1 MMAPDTP
8 TLATTGDDFV
18 GQFMALKQIRFSGQL
33 EIEEEGGIRPPLTF
47 YFYLGRLLYAAGG
60 IHPVRRLY
68 RSLVQN
74 VPGFTPQQMPIEA
87 LRSIDLNSP
96 TGWDY
101 QLLCGLLKHS
111 AIDRNQLA
119 KIVQRTVAEV
129 LFDVRQAQRIR
140 CRTRP
145 GEPLSPQMVLMDVE
159 QAIEQLDSTWHAW
172 QAAKIADRSP
182 NRAPTIEQPE
192 QLQQQTSPA
201 VFQAMTT
208 LLTGERTLRDLS
220 VHTRRNVIEVT
231 GSLLP
236 FVQAGFVSLVEIA
249 DLPAPVTLNV
259 GMGGRPG
266 VTVAAN
272 GAGPVVACVDDSPL
286 VCQTMEK
293 ILTSRGYQAITVT
306 DSMRAIATLLTRKP
320 NLIFLDLVMPN
331 TNGYEICAQ
340 LRKVSAF
347 QDTPVVILTGNDGI
361 VDRLRAKL
369 VGASDFLSKPVDAE
383 TVLTVVEKHL
393 SGSGATVM

>member
-18 GQFMALKQIRFSGQL
+18 GQFTALKQIRFSGQL
-33 EIEEEGGIRPPLTF
+33 EIEEEGGSPSPLTF
-47 YFYLGRLLYAAGG
+47 YFYLGRLLYASGG
-60 IHPVRRLY
+60 LHPVRRLY

-74 VPGFTPQQMPIEA
+74 VPGFTPQQMPAEA
-87 LRSIDLNSP
+87 LRSVDPNSP
-96 TGWDY
+96 TCWDY
-101 QLLCGLLKHS
+101 QLLCALLKHG
-111 AIDRNQLA
+111 AVDRNQLA

-140 CRTRP
+140 CRTKP

-159 QAIEQLDSTWHAW
+159 QAIEHLDSTWHAW

-182 NRAPTIEQPE
+182 NRAPTIEQPD
-192 QLQQQTSPA
+192 QLKQQTSPA

-208 LLTGERTLRDLS
+208 LLTGERTLRDLG

-249 DLPAPVTLNV
+249 DLPAPVALSAGGADRAGIAV
-259 GMGGRPG
+259 G
-266 VTVAAN
+266 AN

-293 ILTSRGYQAITVT
+293 ILTSRGYQAVTVT

-320 NLIFLDLVMPN
+320 DLIFLDLVMPN

-393 SGSGATVM
+393 TGSGATVM